1 MFTTGLRNL
10 QAIAGREPST
20 FSDARTVAYA
30 IYVLTREGVVTT
42 NYILNLRDYLDKHRA
57 QDWPKDLTGVY
68 LAGALKLLH
77 QDEEAERLIA
87 KYRLGELRN
96 FDWNDFCQPL
106 GADSQYIAIL
116 ARHFP
121 ARLRQISGKEFEKIS
136 RPIGE
141 GNFNTLSAAY
151 AVAALKTYSQ
161 VVANNPP
168 ELTIAELNE
177 TKAETRLK
185 SGTRMLQ
192 RTDFSA
198 QAKAL
203 RFHASRAIS
212 GPGAFF
218 QVIEAG
224 FDKAVATQVL
234 AEGLEVYRELLDKNS
249 QPVAQ
254 THLGNSVH
262 VRLHVRSVKENALT
276 NVAIIDLLPGGFEVV
291 DSSLRPGVSS
301 IHGID
306 YVDVRE
312 DRAVFFGTASRATLQ
327 IDYDIKSCNRGE
339 FIVPPVF
346 AQSMYDRGVKGRGV
360 GGKIL
365 VTE

>member
-1 MFTTGLRNL
+1 MN
-10 QAIAGREPST
+10 
-20 FSDARTVAYA
+20 
-30 IYVLTREGVVTT
+30 
-42 NYILNLRDYLDKHRA
+42 
-57 QDWPKDLTGVY
+57 
-68 LAGALKLLH
+68 
-77 QDEEAERLIA
+77 
-87 KYRLGELRN
+87 
-96 FDWNDFCQPL
+96 
-106 GADSQYIAIL
+106 
-116 ARHFP
+116 
-121 ARLRQISGKEFEKIS
+121 SGKEFEKIS

-312 DRAVFFGTASRATLQ
+312 DRAVFFGTASRAALQ

-346 AQSMYDRGVKGRGV
+346 AQSMYDRGVKGHGV